1 MRIYLHRHGEAGMQ
15 AASDRERELTERGR
29 LDNLGVAK
37 QFIEKY
43 PGKGPEIDLAL
54 CSPYL
59 RARQTA
65 EDLQSVVGQLR
76 FNETDS
82 LVPESDVLKLLS
94 LLDDLAETT
103 NVNSVLL
110 VGHNPLFSDLFSL
123 LVDGESNRRQ
133 IGTSNLVCLESK
145 VVAPGFANMSYMLVP

>member
-1 MRIYLHRHGEAGMQ
+1 MQ
-15 AASDRERELTERGR
+15 AATDRERELTDRGR
-29 LDNLGVAK
+29 LDNLGVAR
-37 QFIEKY
+37 QFANKH
-43 PGKGPEIDLAL
+43 PGRGPEIDLAL

-65 EDLQSVVGQLR
+65 DDLQSVLGQLR

-82 LVPESDVLKLLS
+82 LVPDSDVRKLLS

-123 LVDGESNRRQ
+123 LVDGEVNSRQ
-133 IGTSNLVCLESK
+133 LGTSNLVCLESK
-145 VVAPGFANMSYMLVP
+145 VVAPGFADMHYMLVP

>member
-1 MRIYLHRHGEAGMQ
+1 MQ

-29 LDNLGVAK
+29 IENLLVAK
-37 QFIEKY
+37 QFASKH
-43 PGKGPEIDLAL
+43 PDPGPEIDLAL
-54 CSPYL
+54 CSPYI

-65 EDLQSVVGQLR
+65 DDLQSVLGQLR

-82 LVPESDVLKLLS
+82 LTPDSDVQKLLS
-94 LLDDLAETT
+94 LLDDLAEST

-123 LVDGESNRRQ
+123 LVDGEMNRRQ
-133 IGTSNLVCLESK
+133 MGTSNLVCLESK
-145 VVAPGFANMSYMLVP
+145 VVAPGFADMRYMLVP

>member
-1 MRIYLHRHGEAGMQ
+1 MQ
-15 AASDRERELTERGR
+15 AATDRERELTERGR
-29 LDNLGVAK
+29 LDNLGVAR
-37 QFIEKY
+37 QFANKH
-43 PGKGPEIDLAL
+43 PGQGPEIDLAL

-65 EDLQSVVGQLR
+65 DDLQSVLGQLR

-82 LVPESDVLKLLS
+82 LVPDSDVRKLLS

-110 VGHNPLFSDLFSL
+110 VGHNPLFSELFSL
-123 LVDGESNRRQ
+123 LVDGEVNSRQ
-133 IGTSNLVCLESK
+133 MGTSNLVCLESR
-145 VVAPGFANMSYMLVP
+145 VVAPGFADMRYMLVP

>member
-1 MRIYLHRHGEAGMQ
+1 MQ

-29 LDNLGVAK
+29 IENLLVAK
-37 QFIEKY
+37 QFASKHPE
-43 PGKGPEIDLAL
+43 PGPEIDLAL
-54 CSPYL
+54 CSPYI

-65 EDLQSVVGQLR
+65 DDLQSVLGQLR

-82 LVPESDVLKLLS
+82 LTPDSDVQKLLS

-123 LVDGESNRRQ
+123 LVDGEMNRRQ
-133 IGTSNLVCLESK
+133 MGTSNLVCLESK
-145 VVAPGFANMSYMLVP
+145 VVAPGFADMRYMLVP

>member
-1 MRIYLHRHGEAGMQ
+1 MQ
-15 AASDRERELTERGR
+15 AATDRERELTDRGR
-29 LDNLGVAK
+29 LDNLEVAR
-37 QFIEKY
+37 QFANKH
-43 PGKGPEIDLAL
+43 PGRGPEIDLTL

-65 EDLQSVVGQLR
+65 DDLQSVLGQLR

-82 LVPESDVLKLLS
+82 LVPDSDVRKLLS

-123 LVDGESNRRQ
+123 LVDGEVNSRQ
-133 IGTSNLVCLESK
+133 LGTSNLVCLESK
-145 VVAPGFANMSYMLVP
+145 VVAPGFADMHYMLVP